1 MHKIFILA
9 YGDINVHELH
19 SDEFREKRR
28 TLFVSTCN
36 IIMFHLD
43 VYVFVLTIYTLNRN
57 NDDKT
62 SLTFKHLARQFRYIL
77 SLDKTLN

>member
-1 MHKIFILA
+1 MPGYISIYITMLA
-9 YGDINVHELH
+9 YVI
-19 SDEFREKRR
+19 
-28 TLFVSTCN
+28 FVSTCN

-62 SLTFKHLARQFRYIL
+62 CLTFKHLARPFRYIL